1 MYSLLIVDDEEEIRN
16 ALALY
21 FPWNEWGFEVVH
33 VAEDG
38 SQALEYARSTRVD
51 VALCDIRMPAMSG
64 IDFARLC
71 SELGLD
77 LRIVFLSAYKDFEY
91 ARAAL
96 QYGVRRYV
104 LKPVKY
110 RDLAD
115 AFAGVK
121 EDLDKGSRRPPAPR
135 SSGFHEQVVAA
146 IREFVEKE
154 YRTAT
159 LERAAAAV
167 RMNPNYLSTYYKQ
180 RTGENFGRLLLRV
193 KMENAARLL
202 VDIRHQVQEIA
213 GMVGY
218 SSPKNFTR
226 AFRLYFGRTPREYR
240 DSPSQPPP
248 AGSAGSGG

>member
-38 SQALEYARSTRVD
+38 SQALDYVRSARVD

-64 IDFARLC
+64 IDFARRC
-71 SELGLD
+71 TELGLD

-115 AFAGVK
+115 AFAGVREELNRNAK
-121 EDLDKGSRRPPAPR
+121 RSPTPRP
-135 SSGFHEQVVAA
+135 SGFHEQVVAT
-146 IREFVEKE
+146 IRQFVETE

-159 LERAAAAV
+159 LERAATAV

-180 RTGENFGRLLLRV
+180 RTGENFGRLVLRV

-202 VDIRHQVQEIA
+202 GDIRNQVQEIA
-213 GMVGY
+213 GLVGY
-218 SSPKNFTR
+218 SSPKNFAR
-226 AFRLYFGRTPREYR
+226 AFRMYFGRTPREYR
-240 DSPSQPPP
+240 DSPPPP
-248 AGSAGSGG
+248 AG